1 MTLIS
6 ILGTLTLIV
15 AAGALILLPLI
26 SGDEEY
32 DHTDGLATATAL
44 SVDGAAQLRDL
55 EYDYRMGKMNDDD
68 YRAARGELSGAGGG
82 SPVAPDDEVEAE
94 LEAEIEAE
102 IEAELEAEVEAAVEA
117 TVQAEL
123 GSGLTETPTSA
134 AYCPQCGARLLRAS
148 QRFCHQ
154 CGKRVDGTRSTNQT
168 RRA

>member
-6 ILGTLTLIV
+6 ILGTLVLIV
-15 AAGALILLPLI
+15 AAGALVLLPLI
-26 SGDEEY
+26 SGDEEF
-32 DHTDGLATATAL
+32 DHTDGLATATAP
-44 SVDGAAQLRDL
+44 SGDGAAQLRDL

-68 YRAARGELSGAGGG
+68 YRAARGELSQSGGG
-82 SPVAPDDEVEAE
+82 SPGTPGDGAEAE

-102 IEAELEAEVEAAVEA
+102 IEAEVEAEVEAAVEA

-123 GSGLTETPTSA
+123 VSGLTETPTST
-134 AYCPQCGARLLRAS
+134 AYCPECGARLLRAS

-154 CGKRVDGTRSTNQT
+154 CGKRVNGNQSTNQT